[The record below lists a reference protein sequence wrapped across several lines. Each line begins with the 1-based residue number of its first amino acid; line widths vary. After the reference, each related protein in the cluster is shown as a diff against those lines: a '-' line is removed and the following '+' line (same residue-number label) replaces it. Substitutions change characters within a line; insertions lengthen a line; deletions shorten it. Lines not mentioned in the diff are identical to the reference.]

1 MPAPIIPGAEPWSA
15 GDGPHGALVL
25 HGFTGN
31 PSSMRGLAEVLHHA
45 GFAVDLP
52 LLPGHGTSV
61 EDMIATGWADWLG
74 AATEALAR
82 LSGRLPDEGRVVVVG
97 LSMGA
102 SITAWLGGEHPG
114 LAGLVCIN
122 PIVFEPPNL
131 RPVIQG
137 FVDAGGVV
145 IQTIASDIALPGV
158 KESAYADTPLVP
170 LLSLFEAADGMAER
184 MGRIECPVLIMTS
197 RNDHVVPP
205 ENSDV
210 LAVAVKGPVE
220 RVFFDRS
227 YHVATLD
234 YDRDDVERL
243 TVDFALRAVAAA
255 GFVPSP

>member
-1 MPAPIIPGAEPWSA
+1 MPAPIIPGAEPFSA
-15 GDGPHGALVL
+15 GEGPHGALVV

-31 PSSMRGLAEVLHHA
+31 PSSMRGLAEALHQA
-45 GFAVDLP
+45 GFAVELP

-74 AATEALAR
+74 AAEQALAR
-82 LSGRLPDEGRVVVVG
+82 LSGRLPAVGRVVVVG

-102 SITAWLGGEHPG
+102 GITAWLGGEHPE

-131 RPVIQG
+131 RPVVQG

-145 IQTIASDIALPGV
+145 IPTIASDIALPGV

-184 MGRIECPVLIMTS
+184 MARIECPVLIMTS

-210 LAVAVKGPVE
+210 LAAAVKGPVE
-220 RVFFDRS
+220 RVVFDRS
-227 YHVATLD
+227 YHVVTLD
-234 YDRDDVERL
+234 YDRHDVERL
-243 TVDFALRAVAAA
+243 TVDFALRAVSAS
-255 GFVPSP
+255 GFVPSS